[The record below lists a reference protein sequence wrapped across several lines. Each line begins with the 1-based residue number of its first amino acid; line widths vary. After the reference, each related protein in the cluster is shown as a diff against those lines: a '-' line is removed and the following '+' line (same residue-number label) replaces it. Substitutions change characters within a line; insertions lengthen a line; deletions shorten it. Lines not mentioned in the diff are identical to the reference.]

1 MTVTQAPPD
10 RAVGGYRHEAFLYS
24 GSHEFL
30 AGTLPFI
37 RRAVSAGDPVLV
49 AVSGEKVDLLR
60 RNLGADAAGAGFAD
74 MAGIGG
80 NPARIIAVWQ
90 AFVAEH
96 AGAAQLCGIGEPA
109 YPGRSPAELAECEL
123 HEALLNVAFDAA
135 TPFWLICPYDLETL
149 ASDVI
154 EGAQRT
160 HPFIARGAERQA
172 SSAFRQP
179 DLAGPFDRPAPPPPA
194 GVAALPFGTG
204 DLRRVRAFVAEHA
217 GRAGL
222 GQERAS
228 GVVLA
233 ISEIASNSLRHGGG
247 RGELRAWADGRSLV
261 CEVSD
266 QGHITAPLAGRVRPA
281 PDAGHGAGLWVA
293 NQLCDLVQIY
303 SSARGTTVRVR
314 QDLRPARTAAA
325 PAGGGQRTA

>member
-10 RAVGGYRHEAFLYS
+10 EAVGGYRHEAFLYS

-49 AVSGEKVDLLR
+49 AVSGEKIELFR
-60 RNLGADAAGAGFAD
+60 RNLGAEAAKVAFAE
-74 MAGIGG
+74 MAEIGG
-80 NPARIIAVWQ
+80 NPARIIAAWQ
-90 AFVAEH
+90 AFVASH

-123 HEALLNVAFDAA
+123 HEALLNLAFDAA
-135 TPFWLICPYDLETL
+135 TPFWLLCPYDIEAL

-160 HPFIARGAERQA
+160 HPFIDVGGERQA
-172 SSAFRQP
+172 SSAFRQIDP
-179 DLAGPFDRPAPPPPA
+179 AEPFGRPAPPRPGDA
-194 GVAALPFGTG
+194 AALPFAAG
-204 DLRRVRAFVAEHA
+204 DLRRARAFVGEQAEHA
-217 GRAGL
+217 GLRGDRAT
-222 GQERAS
+222 

-233 ISEIASNSLRHGGG
+233 VSEVASNSLRHGGG
-247 RGELRAWADGRSLV
+247 RGELRVWTDDRSLV

-266 QGHITAPLAGRVRPA
+266 QGYITAPLVGRVRPA
-281 PDAGHGAGLWVA
+281 PDAGRGAGLWLA

-303 SSARGTTVRVR
+303 SSPCGTTVRIR
-314 QDLRPARTAAA
+314 QDI
-325 PAGGGQRTA
+325 